1 MTTSAIL
8 SSDSYKRM
16 NMYCSLFYK
25 NMYITVMQMK
35 SPFLSNS
42 NHKLIWSF
50 DRNYK
55 IHVYDYRMGF
65 QSNWYDFYVI
75 ILICVKKKWIHVK
88 DLTCL
93 KIDVIS
99 NRIYVFLINVFLFKF
114 TVSVRFLYII
124 SISIKFCINNSIR
137 AGV

>member
-1 MTTSAIL
+1 
-8 SSDSYKRM
+8 M

-75 ILICVKKKWIHVK
+75 MCQKKWIHVI

-114 TVSVRFLYII
+114 TVSVKFLYIT
-124 SISIKFCINNSIR
+124 SISINFALTTLSEQVYNEFVTTHGFCYLC
-137 AGV
+137 VLW